1 MKALEFETTLTSDS
15 SLKVPES
22 VAAQI
27 PKQEAVRVIVLLPDN
42 SDDADWQ
49 QLTRE
54 QFLAGYS
61 EHDSIYDAV

>member
-1 MKALEFETTLTSDS
+1 MKALEFETTLTPDS
-15 SLKVPES
+15 SLKVPEG

-27 PKQEAVRVIVLLPDN
+27 PRQEAVRVIVLLPEGQ
-42 SDDADWQ
+42 DDADWQ

-61 EHDSIYDAV
+61 EQDSIYDAV

>member
-1 MKALEFETTLTSDS
+1 MKALEFETTLTPDS

-22 VAAQI
+22 LAAQI
-27 PKQEAVRVIVLLPDN
+27 PKQEAVRVIVLLPE
-42 SDDADWQ
+42 SRDDADWQ
-49 QLTRE
+49 QLTYE

>member
-1 MKALEFETTLTSDS
+1 
-15 SLKVPES
+15 VPES
-22 VAAQI
+22 VASQI
-27 PKQEAVRVIVLLPDN
+27 PKLEAVRVIVLLPEN

-54 QFLAGYS
+54 QFLAGYG